1 MSKKRDEIFGELMEQ
16 IDEAYDLMS
25 DYDAIPHN
33 YGGDEYLYQSESQ
46 IIHVVGEHPGITARE
61 LSDLIRKTPSFCS
74 QNIKK
79 LRAKGYIE
87 QTKNKYNAREYL
99 LQLTEKGREM
109 YAEHR
114 DFEQR
119 CLRRTLG
126 NLSGFSDDELR
137 RFIDIQKKINETFAL
152 DVGESRKELRPW

>member
-1 MSKKRDEIFGELMEQ
+1 MSEMRDEIFAELMEQ
-16 IDEAYDLMS
+16 IDESYDLMS

-79 LRAKGYIE
+79 LRAKGYKVPHLWMHPGK
-87 QTKNKYNAREYL
+87 TGAAP
-99 LQLTEKGREM
+99 LTLR
-109 YAEHR
+109 HH
-114 DFEQR
+114 FE
-119 CLRRTLG
+119 
-126 NLSGFSDDELR
+126 GF
-137 RFIDIQKKINETFAL
+137 
-152 DVGESRKELRPW
+152 P

>member
-1 MSKKRDEIFGELMEQ
+1 MSKKRDDIFGELMDQ

-87 QTKNKYNAREYL
+87 QIKNKNNAREYFL
-99 LQLTEKGREM
+99 HLSEKGREM
-109 YAEHR
+109 YAEHM

-119 CLRRTLG
+119 CLDRTFENLG
-126 NLSGFSDDELR
+126 GFSDDDLSK
-137 RFIDIQKKINETFAL
+137 FIEIQKKINETFIL
-152 DVGESRKELRPW
+152 DVDESRKKIRNW